1 MNNNLQRAVLK
12 LLEPSATGPKGP
24 TGKEVPFKFNPKEYS
39 ISKSAEW
46 KSKESK
52 GAKKA
57 SMPEFV
63 GPKPSQ
69 LTLEL
74 FLDGTDGSGDVSG
87 HVDLLFSCLTSAPK
101 ARSNQRPL
109 PPFVQFSWGKV
120 LFTGILRSVNAKYT
134 LFRETGEPIRAT
146 CSLTLE
152 ELPSD
157 EEGQNPTSG
166 ALEPMRTYSVV
177 DGDSLPLIAY
187 REYGDPAL
195 WRAVAEANGVD
206 DPMRLWSGDRLLI
219 PSPTEVKRA
228 TAAAR
233 PGGPAAAPDSRRS

>member
-1 MNNNLQRAVLK
+1 MNDNLQRAVLK

-24 TGKEVPFKFNPKEYS
+24 TGKEVPFKFNPKEYT
-39 ISKSAEW
+39 IAKSAEW

-109 PPFVQFSWGKV
+109 PPFVQFSWGRV
-120 LFTGILRSVNAKYT
+120 LFTGILKSVNVKYT
-134 LFRETGEPIRAT
+134 LFRETGVPIRAT
-146 CSLTLE
+146 CGLTLE

-166 ALEPMRTYSVV
+166 ALEPMRTHDVV
-177 DGDSLPLIAY
+177 DGDSLPSIAH

-195 WRAVAEANGVD
+195 WRAVAEANEID
-206 DPMRLWSGDRLLI
+206 DPMRLWPGQRLLI
-219 PSPTEVKRA
+219 PSPTEVKS
-228 TAAAR
+228 
-233 PGGPAAAPDSRRS
+233 PAAGSLSPAQLPNGGGS

>member
-1 MNNNLQRAVLK
+1 VNNNLQRAVLK

-24 TGKEVPFKFNPKEYS
+24 TGKEVPFKFNPKEYA
-39 ISKSAEW
+39 IAKSAEW

-101 ARSNQRPL
+101 ARTNQRPL

-120 LFTGILRSVNAKYT
+120 LFTGILKSVNVKYT
-134 LFRETGEPIRAT
+134 LFRETGIPIRAT

-166 ALEPMRTYSVV
+166 ALEPMRTHAVV
-177 DGDSLPLIAY
+177 DGDSLPSIAY
-187 REYGDPAL
+187 REYGDPTL
-195 WRAVAEANGVD
+195 WRAVAEANGID
-206 DPMRLWSGDRLLI
+206 DPMRLWPGERLLI
-219 PSPTEVKRA
+219 PSPTEVK
-228 TAAAR
+228 AAEAR
-233 PGGPAAAPDSRRS
+233 PRSPAQLPDGRGS

>member
-1 MNNNLQRAVLK
+1 VNDNLQRAVLK

-24 TGKEVPFKFNPKEYS
+24 TGKEVPFKFNPKEYT
-39 ISKSAEW
+39 IAKSAEW

-109 PPFVQFSWGKV
+109 PPFVQFSWGRV
-120 LFTGILRSVNAKYT
+120 LFTGILKSVNVKYT
-134 LFRETGEPIRAT
+134 LFRETGVPIRAT
-146 CSLTLE
+146 CGLTLE

-166 ALEPMRTYSVV
+166 ALEPMRTHDVV
-177 DGDSLPLIAY
+177 DGDSLPSIAH

-195 WRAVAEANGVD
+195 WRAVAEANEID
-206 DPMRLWSGDRLLI
+206 DPMRLWPGQRLLI
-219 PSPTEVKRA
+219 PSPTEVKS
-228 TAAAR
+228 
-233 PGGPAAAPDSRRS
+233 PAAGSLSPAQLPNGGGS

>member
-1 MNNNLQRAVLK
+1 VNNNLQRAVLK

-24 TGKEVPFKFNPKEYS
+24 TGKEVPFKFNPKEYT
-39 ISKSAEW
+39 IAKSAEW

-101 ARSNQRPL
+101 ARTNQRPL

-120 LFTGILRSVNAKYT
+120 LFTGILKSINVKYT
-134 LFRETGEPIRAT
+134 LFRETGVPIRAT
-146 CSLTLE
+146 CGLTLE

-166 ALEPMRTYSVV
+166 ALEPMRTHDVV
-177 DGDSLPLIAY
+177 DGDSLPSIAY
-187 REYGDPAL
+187 REYGDPTM
-195 WRAVAEANGVD
+195 WRVVAEANEID
-206 DPMRLWSGDRLLI
+206 DPVRLRPGQRLLI
-219 PSPTEVKRA
+219 PSPTEVK
-228 TAAAR
+228 AAAASSL
-233 PGGPAAAPDSRRS
+233 GPAQLPNGRGS